1 MAKGRNR
8 VYRWLGGSLA
18 ALGLMVIGGWGWGGG
33 FRSVE
38 VVEAEVPGDWVLGLD
53 EVGPYEA
60 MREPFLRAGSLM
72 DSLQVATED
81 GVAWYFDDPTK
92 TAPEDCR
99 GFYGRVLQPGAEAG
113 WESGQPGPEGLRAM
127 QLPAGKAL
135 VVDWELRGY
144 LGYIVGP
151 IRLYPMLTEA
161 MAARGAVPVAVYERY
176 ATDGRSVRYVMVYG
190 ATSQG
195 ESNVTSAAQ

>member
-1 MAKGRNR
+1 
-8 VYRWLGGSLA
+8 LA
-18 ALGLMVIGGWGWGGG
+18 ALGLLVIGGWGWGGG

-53 EVGPYEA
+53 HVGPYET

-72 DSLQVATED
+72 DSLQIATGD
-81 GVAWYFDDPTK
+81 GLGWYFDDPTK
-92 TAPEDCR
+92 TAPEECR
-99 GFYGRVLQPGAEAG
+99 GFYGRVLAPGAEAG
-113 WESGQPGPEGLRAM
+113 WAADERGAEGLRAM
-127 QLPAGKAL
+127 QLPAGPAV
-135 VVDWELRGY
+135 VVDWELSGY

-151 IRLYPMLTEA
+151 IRVYPLLTEA

-190 ATSQG
+190 ANSEG
-195 ESNVTSAAQ
+195 ESDGTSAAQ

>member
-1 MAKGRNR
+1 MAKGRKR

-18 ALGLMVIGGWGWGGG
+18 ALGLLVIGGWAWGGG
-33 FRSVE
+33 FRSVA
-38 VVEAEVPGDWVLGLD
+38 VVEAEVPGGWVLGLD

-72 DSLQVATED
+72 DSLQIATED

-92 TAPEDCR
+92 TAPEECR
-99 GFYGRVLQPGAEAG
+99 GFYGRVLMSGAEVG
-113 WESGQPGPEGLRAM
+113 WTANERGPEGLRAM

-135 VVDWELRGY
+135 VVDWELSGY
-144 LGYIVGP
+144 MGYIVGP
-151 IRLYPMLTEA
+151 IRVYPMLTEA

-190 ATSQG
+190 ATSQR
-195 ESNVTSAAQ
+195 ESDGPSAAQ